1 MYPLHRTTFRVQP
14 KLCDNRRK
22 QMIIYDNDKIIQD
35 NKEAT
40 REHKLVNMVY
50 KVMTDYF
57 CFKCGF
63 YNIDWHDNRI

>member
-40 REHKLVNMVY
+40 REHKLV
-50 KVMTDYF
+50 TW
-57 CFKCGF
+57 CT
-63 YNIDWHDNRI
+63 R